1 MPRARRPY
9 SPGVPFHLIAR
20 LQPGTEHFAGM
31 EPAVVRVMLE
41 AASKA
46 GGRLLAYA
54 VMPNHLHLVYAQGV
68 RPLAAFMQPL
78 LRRLALRV
86 QRRTSTSGHVF
97 ERRFRSYS
105 CNDPDYLRNAIAY
118 VHLNPVRARLCRQ
131 VDGYEWTS
139 HRQFLSDEESTEGAA
154 GVLLFARDGVT
165 PVSAVRDNYLAFLA
179 WRLEMDEHIR
189 FAGSG
194 SDSPAPRPPLTSAGD
209 AYWLEQ
215 FGWSALERLRK
226 SVPKPPAVDL
236 RDLALR
242 FLRSAAPDMSLE
254 LLCSGKKTRMLGLV
268 RGRLIR
274 HAKENGHRNCAIA
287 RFLNISEPT
296 VTRY

>member
-1 MPRARRPY
+1 
-9 SPGVPFHLIAR
+9 VPFHLIAR

-31 EPAVVRVMLE
+31 ESTVVRLIVQ

-46 GGRLLAYA
+46 GGQLLAYA

-68 RPLAAFMQPL
+68 RPLSAFMQPL

-139 HRQFLSDEESTEGAA
+139 HRQFLSEEVPERASGL
-154 GVLLFARDGVT
+154 LLFARDGLT
-165 PVSAVRDNYLAFLA
+165 PPSAVRDNYLAFMA
-179 WRLEMDEHIR
+179 WRIEMDEHIR
-189 FAGSG
+189 FAGPG
-194 SDSPAPRPPLTSAGD
+194 SDFPAPRPPLTTAGD
-209 AYWLEQ
+209 GYWLEQ

-226 SVPKPPAVDL
+226 SVPTPPAVDL

-242 FLRSAAPDMSLE
+242 FLRSVAPDMSLE
-254 LLCSGKKTRMLGLV
+254 LLCSGKKTRPLCHV

-287 RFLNISEPT
+287 RFLNISDPIIS
-296 VTRY
+296 RY